1 MRGTAGQSF
10 GAFLP
15 RGITLRLIGDSNDYF
30 GKGLSGGRLIVRP
43 HNRAPFVAEEQ
54 IIAGNVIAYGAT
66 SGELFIR
73 GQVGE
78 RFCVRNSGAT
88 AVVEGVGDHACE
100 YMTGG
105 EALIIGP
112 TGRNIAA
119 GMSGG
124 VAWVLDMDPAKL
136 NPELVDALSLS
147 PEELVRV
154 QELLARHLEE
164 TGSAVA
170 ERLLALPDEELTCR
184 FTTLMPRDYA
194 RVLRARA
201 DAELAGLDE
210 ETTVKLMMEASHG

>member
-1 MRGTAGQSF
+1 M
-10 GAFLP
+10 
-15 RGITLRLIGDSNDYF
+15 
-30 GKGLSGGRLIVRP
+30 
-43 HNRAPFVAEEQ
+43 AEEQ

-105 EALIIGP
+105 EALILGA

-124 VAWVLDMDPAKL
+124 VAWVLEL
-136 NPELVDALSLS
+136 NLARLNTEMVDAIPLSAES
-147 PEELVRV
+147 LVRV
-154 QELLARHLEE
+154 KELLVRHQEE

-170 ERLLALPDEELTCR
+170 ERFSLRPTMNYV
-184 FTTLMPRDYA
+184 TGSPR
-194 RVLRARA
+194 
-201 DAELAGLDE
+201 
-210 ETTVKLMMEASHG
+210 